1 MGGFDSC
8 VHMSEE
14 AANATKAVPYGK
26 LFKQAD
32 EESGM
37 VSDREVSGKRIGL
50 EDQDSREAS

>member
-1 MGGFDSC
+1 
-8 VHMSEE
+8 MSEE